1 MAQQELMAAQAE
13 KRDALNRLNHV
24 NLIEQEK
31 KQAEAGKM
39 KAFFQKSGIYKKY
52 VEEKQL
58 EQEEDKVFVS
68 TNEEINRMKSK
79 MNELHQK
86 YEKLQQLVH
95 KQDQDAVTL
104 QQLIKG
110 QIPAPANV
118 TAAPQ

>member
-1 MAQQELMAAQAE
+1 MTQAHA
-13 KRDALNRLNHV
+13 R
-24 NLIEQEK
+24 
-31 KQAEAGKM
+31 KM

-118 TAAPQ
+118 TAASQ

>member
-24 NLIEQEK
+24 NLIKQEK

-58 EQEEDKVFVS
+58 E
-68 TNEEINRMKSK
+68 
-79 MNELHQK
+79 
-86 YEKLQQLVH
+86 
-95 KQDQDAVTL
+95 
-104 QQLIKG
+104 
-110 QIPAPANV
+110 
-118 TAAPQ
+118 

>member
-1 MAQQELMAAQAE
+1 
-13 KRDALNRLNHV
+13 
-24 NLIEQEK
+24 
-31 KQAEAGKM
+31 
-39 KAFFQKSGIYKKY
+39 
-52 VEEKQL
+52 
-58 EQEEDKVFVS
+58 
-68 TNEEINRMKSK
+68 MKSK

-118 TAAPQ
+118 TAASQ

>member
-118 TAAPQ
+118 TAASQ